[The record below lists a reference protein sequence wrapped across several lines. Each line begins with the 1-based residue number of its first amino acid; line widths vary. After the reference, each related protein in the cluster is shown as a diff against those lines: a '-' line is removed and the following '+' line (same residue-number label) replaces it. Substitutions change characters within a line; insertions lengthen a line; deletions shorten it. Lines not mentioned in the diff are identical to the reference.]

1 MLKTQTGYKWKQ
13 LYYII
18 SKKNGIL
25 KKYGILKKH
34 GIFEKT
40 RNFEKTYIH

>member
-1 MLKTQTGYKWKQ
+1 MLKTQTDYRWKQ

-25 KKYGILKKH
+25 KKTRD
-34 GIFEKT
+34 FEKST
-40 RNFEKTYIH
+40 GF

>member
-25 KKYGILKKH
+25 KKARD
-34 GIFEKT
+34 FEKVDFLKRT
-40 RNFEKTYIH
+40 GF

>member
-18 SKKNGIL
+18 SKKERD
-25 KKYGILKKH
+25 
-34 GIFEKT
+34 FEKI
-40 RNFEKTYIH
+40 RAFEKRTGF

>member
-18 SKKNGIL
+18 SKK
-25 KKYGILKKH
+25 KARD
-34 GIFEKT
+34 FEKVDFLKRT
-40 RNFEKTYIH
+40 GF